1 MTRENDSIA
10 DTVELKN
17 REKADTEIV
26 HARGDKRPEAVIHLT
41 PVAGAWRKP
50 RPATEGNG

>member
-50 RPATEGNG
+50 RPATEGSG